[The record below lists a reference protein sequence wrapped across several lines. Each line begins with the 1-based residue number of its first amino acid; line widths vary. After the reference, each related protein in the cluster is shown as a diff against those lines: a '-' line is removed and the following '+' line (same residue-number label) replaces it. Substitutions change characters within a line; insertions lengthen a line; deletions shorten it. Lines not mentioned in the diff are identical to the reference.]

1 MLTLNQAKIELGITL
16 SDTGSDTE
24 LSRSIRQVIG
34 RIRQQTMRGIAWVCD
49 RVLSVN
55 SEAQLRVIGHGWRTG
70 QIVKCN
76 GSTFAGLNAVHTI
89 TVIDRDTI
97 EVNIDVA
104 EDIENTEFTVHPKTV
119 KDIVPTKP
127 NRLWIPEQMTPCLSI
142 VEIADNDGDNDWTAL
157 ASDDW
162 FANDVAGKKI
172 VEVERIEGVFLV
184 PIDVRR
190 GQWGLRT
197 RGAKETVRI
206 TVYEGSDVPPDAMVL
221 AALSLVCDMYE
232 RAGRGKDE
240 ASFSFEDVRRQA
252 MTGLERQEHV
262 LSATSVIN
270 SWVAR

>member
-1 MLTLNQAKIELGITL
+1 MLTLNQAKIELGITS

-24 LSRSIRQVIG
+24 LSRSIRQIIS

-55 SEAQLRVIGHGWRTG
+55 SNAQLRIIGHGWRTG
-70 QIVKCN
+70 QIVKVS
-76 GSTFAGLNAVHTI
+76 GSSVTALNDVHTI
-89 TVIDRDTI
+89 TVIDSDTI
-97 EVNIDVA
+97 EVNIDVGN
-104 EDIENTEFTVHPKTV
+104 DIENTQFTVHPKTI
-119 KDIVPTKP
+119 KYIIPLNM
-127 NRLWIPEQMTPCLSI
+127 NRIWLPEQITPCLEI
-142 VEIADNDGDNDWTAL
+142 VEIADNDGDNTWTAL
-157 ASDDW
+157 ESDTW
-162 FANDVAGKKI
+162 FANNVSSQKI

-184 PIDVRR
+184 PIEVRR
-190 GQWGLRT
+190 GQYGLRI

-206 TVYEGSDVPPDAMVL
+206 TVYDGADIPPEEMVL

-262 LSATSVIN
+262 LSPTSVIN